1 MKKIVRDFL
10 NQRRFT
16 AFMVIITLFVAN
28 LCVLMSIIGARPVPL
43 RSTPGMSSSIILNEA
58 LSTNEPPV
66 TGRPTDI
73 SLALDQILALYPEMD
88 NYNDEQ
94 GWMTVRMRV
103 TAYCPCRK
111 CCGKFSDG
119 RTACNHRIRPG
130 DTFVAADKI
139 YPFGTEIVVPGYNDN
154 KPVKVLDRGRVIRG
168 YRLDV
173 FFNSHYQAKK
183 WGTRY
188 LYVKMRLPE

>member
-16 AFMVIITLFVAN
+16 AFMLIITLAAAN
-28 LCVLMSIIGARPVPL
+28 VCVLMSIVGARPVPL
-43 RSTPGMSSSIILNEA
+43 RSTPQLTSNIILEEA
-58 LSTNEPPV
+58 LAPMQASTAPQSA
-66 TGRPTDI
+66 DI
-73 SLALDQILALYPEMD
+73 SMALDEILEMYPEMD
-88 NYNDEQ
+88 SYNDDQ

-139 YPFGTEIVVPGYNDN
+139 YPFGTEIVIPGYNDN
-154 KPVKVLDRGRVIRG
+154 QPVKVLDRGRVIRG

-173 FFNSHYQAKK
+173 FFNSHYTAKK

-188 LYVKMRLPE
+188 LYVKMRLPQ